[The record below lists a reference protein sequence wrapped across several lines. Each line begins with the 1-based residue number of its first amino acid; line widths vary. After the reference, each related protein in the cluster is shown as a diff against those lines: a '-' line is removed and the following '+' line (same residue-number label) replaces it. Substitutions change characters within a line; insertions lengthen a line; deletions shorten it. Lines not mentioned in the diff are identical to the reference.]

1 MDSEERLNYLSWYVA
16 HFSDGDIVDVTFAF
30 EPILSISVCPIG
42 APAQVVAPTTIQVG
56 LVGIVLVGCEAGG
69 TVLLGKRSD
78 QDFSHMIIEE
88 RQEKLIPCA
97 YCRFPRR

>member
-1 MDSEERLNYLSWYVA
+1 MNA
-16 HFSDGDIVDVTFAF
+16 DIVN
-30 EPILSISVCPIG
+30 
-42 APAQVVAPTTIQVG
+42 VVVIVVNG
-56 LVGIVLVGCEAGG
+56 VIVGIVLVGCEAGG

-97 YCRFPRR
+97 YCRFPRH